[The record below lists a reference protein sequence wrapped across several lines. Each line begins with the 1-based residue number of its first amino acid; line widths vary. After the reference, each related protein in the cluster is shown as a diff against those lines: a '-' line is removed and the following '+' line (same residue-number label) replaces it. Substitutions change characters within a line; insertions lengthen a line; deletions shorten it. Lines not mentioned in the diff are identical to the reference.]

1 MSNKSDFDMRSLI
14 SSDHKHLL
22 WRDESGDEFL
32 LLKYAEV
39 YRYDKNTLRLHIWS
53 SKKRSWLRQQGW
65 ILNEIELDEPFTIID
80 VDVSKLE
87 QLIELGAFRRRPV
100 LKGTWLK
107 QKEKELAHKIIPYN
121 PSLRKTIIKS

>member
-1 MSNKSDFDMRSLI
+1 MKNQSDFDMRSLI

-22 WRDESGDEFL
+22 WKDECGDDFL

-80 VDVSKLE
+80 VDVSKLD
-87 QLIELGAFRRRPV
+87 QIIELGAFRKRPH
-100 LKGTWLK
+100 LNGALI
-107 QKEKELAHKIIPYN
+107 KEKEERLAHKIIPYN
-121 PSLRKTIIKS
+121 PKLE